1 MDEIV
6 LLKQEIVGLLTYLLP
21 NNDSVKEWT
30 NFQWLK
36 AS

>member
-6 LLKQEIVGLLTYLLP
+6 LLKQETAAFLAYLLP
-21 NNDSVKEWT
+21 NNDSVNLQT
-30 NFQWLK
+30 NVQWFK